1 MLRDFTVQ
9 PAAGGSPA
17 GKAYT
22 HQFPEH
28 VFLYL
33 GMFLIEHVL
42 ILHREARCWLL
53 IGHGPS
59 YDGALSP
66 SPVRRAISRNTQRNS
81 TESDGTTFRGKLST
95 RSQWQRTRNTRNAHH
110 TLDHRPRNCTTKD
123 TGLRVAASSTGS
135 SSPVRSDRS
144 SCLKKKKKS
153 QKSQSSLSA
162 RRPSG
167 SGKRERKKERVSR
180 EGEREIYL
188 YLEDDRKRPGERKQ
202 DTKDGIES
210 FGVSPPSISP
220 AYIRACLRRTRTL
233 ESRVG

>member
-1 MLRDFTVQ
+1 MERSYGGRDMLRDFTVQ

-81 TESDGTTFRGKLST
+81 TESDGTTFREKLST

-135 SSPVRSDRS
+135 SSPVRSG
-144 SCLKKKKKS
+144 
-153 QKSQSSLSA
+153 
-162 RRPSG
+162 RP
-167 SGKRERKKERVSR
+167 
-180 EGEREIYL
+180 
-188 YLEDDRKRPGERKQ
+188 
-202 DTKDGIES
+202 
-210 FGVSPPSISP
+210 
-220 AYIRACLRRTRTL
+220 A
-233 ESRVG
+233 

>member
-66 SPVRRAISRNTQRNS
+66 SPVRRTISQKHTA
-81 TESDGTTFRGKLST
+81 KLHRKRRYDLSGEAVHTVAEDAEYKECTPYT
-95 RSQWQRTRNTRNAHH
+95 RSQA
-110 TLDHRPRNCTTKD
+110 P
-123 TGLRVAASSTGS
+123 
-135 SSPVRSDRS
+135 
-144 SCLKKKKKS
+144 
-153 QKSQSSLSA
+153 
-162 RRPSG
+162 
-167 SGKRERKKERVSR
+167 
-180 EGEREIYL
+180 
-188 YLEDDRKRPGERKQ
+188 
-202 DTKDGIES
+202 
-210 FGVSPPSISP
+210 
-220 AYIRACLRRTRTL
+220 
-233 ESRVG
+233 

>member
-9 PAAGGSPA
+9 PAASGSPA

-81 TESDGTTFRGKLST
+81 TESDGTTFREKLST

-144 SCLKKKKKS
+144 SCLKKNHKNHNRHCQLVGQAAAEKEK
-153 QKSQSSLSA
+153 
-162 RRPSG
+162 
-167 SGKRERKKERVSR
+167 ERKKERVSR

-188 YLEDDRKRPGERKQ
+188 YLEDNRKRPGERKQ

>member
-9 PAAGGSPA
+9 PATGGSPA

-66 SPVRRAISRNTQRNS
+66 SPVRRTISRNTQRNS
-81 TESDGTTFRGKLST
+81 TESDGTTFREKLST
-95 RSQWQRTRNTRNAHH
+95 RWQRTRNTRNAHH

-123 TGLRVAASSTGS
+123 TGLRVAGIVHRFLF
-135 SSPVRSDRS
+135 SSPLRQVV
-144 SCLKKKKKS
+144 LLKKKKS

-202 DTKDGIES
+202 VTKDGIES